1 MFYAYKLVYLL
12 VYLLSNKLLCLYI
25 YNYYVYIYK
34 IFSLFIFNK
43 AKYLVNKFI
52 NYKIFYI

>member
-34 IFSLFIFNK
+34 IFSLFIF
-43 AKYLVNKFI
+43 Y
-52 NYKIFYI
+52 